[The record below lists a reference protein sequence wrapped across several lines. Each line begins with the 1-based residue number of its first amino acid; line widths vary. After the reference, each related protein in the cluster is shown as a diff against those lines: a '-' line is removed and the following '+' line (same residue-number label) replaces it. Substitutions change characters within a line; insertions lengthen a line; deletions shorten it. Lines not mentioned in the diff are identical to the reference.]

1 MTVKKRTGQ
10 SIMEQVNMDAIEEF
24 CRQIYYVDPYTAMHA
39 EHVAELM
46 AGLAS
51 QMFFS
56 SEEISFAYMVGVL
69 HDVGKIRTPEHILTK
84 PAKLTQEEYEIMK
97 RHSEDGAKMLSAIE
111 GAAPIAQIM
120 RHHHERFDGKC
131 YPDGLRGGRIPLY
144 SRMLAVC
151 DTFDAMTTHRCY
163 RYPVALED
171 CLTEIQRCAGAQ
183 FDPEVCEAFIDF
195 VADRF
200 GFVIAK
206 ETKEKKIAVR

>member
-120 RHHHERFDGKC
+120 RHHHERFDGKG

-151 DTFDAMTTHRCY
+151 D
-163 RYPVALED
+163 
-171 CLTEIQRCAGAQ
+171 TEIQRCAGAQ